1 MFGEHPERMNCEKY
15 RKGRTSRTPYPARM
29 HTKVQTPGWPLIP
42 EVDEDSGEARR
53 VQECR
58 QKSLK
63 KKASAF

>member
-42 EVDEDSGEARR
+42 EVDEDSGEACR